1 MGGTNNTNRE
11 LKIYDPLAQRRGL
24 NFSSRMSP
32 KQLHHCNKSLKIF
45 QITLKTAKFD

>member
-11 LKIYDPLAQRRGL
+11 LKIYDAPAQRRGL

-45 QITLKTAKFD
+45 QITLKNC